1 MSFWKKLFGV
11 KKSSCCGCCCSAGSN
26 LLNIPQDEKD
36 ILKSCDDK
44 IVIGKILEITAHPD
58 PKLTKVRVTKT
69 DIGGTVEQIL
79 CGGVN
84 IEVGAIVPVAT
95 VGTVLGENFVIGERE
110 IRGVV
115 SRGMIC
121 SRTEL
126 QLPQGDEGDHGIWI
140 LPSECEVF
148 LGKQL
153 NSLL

>member
-11 KKSSCCGCCCSAGSN
+11 KKQSCCGCCCSGGSVLN
-26 LLNIPQDEKD
+26 LPQEEMD
-36 ILKSCDDK
+36 ILKNCDDK
-44 IVIGKILEITAHPD
+44 IVVGKILEITTHPD
-58 PKLTKVRVTKT
+58 PSMTKVRVTKT

-79 CGGVN
+79 CGGSN
-84 IEVGAIVPVAT
+84 IVVGAIVPVAT

-110 IRGVV
+110 IRGAV

-126 QLPQGDEGDHGIWI
+126 NLLQGDEGDHGIWI
-140 LPSECEVF
+140 LPADCEAF

-153 NSLL
+153 NSLS